1 QRRGCRPGVLSG
13 GCFQMRYINATGR
26 LLSVERLPR
35 EEGSEIGGVRLEL
48 VLGAGI
54 LGDRV
59 EVRATVESY
68 CDDDSSALWLRV
80 GRLAREA
87 GPGDAAILCHVS
99 GVVHR
104 SATDSDGVL
113 HIEMVGQ

>member
-1 QRRGCRPGVLSG
+1 
-13 GCFQMRYINATGR
+13 MRYINATGR
-26 LLSVERLPR
+26 ILSVDRIPR
-35 EEGSEIGGVRLEL
+35 DEESEIGGVRLEL

-68 CDDDSSALWLRV
+68 CDDYASAQWLRV
-80 GRLAREA
+80 GRLVYEA
-87 GPGDAAILCHVS
+87 GPDDAAILCHVS

-104 SATDSDGVL
+104 SVIDEDGML
-113 HIEMVGQ
+113 HVDMVSNSVGPDISILSRFPEE